1 MDEAQPEEIV
11 QAVRKIAS
19 DVPGVMGI
27 EKCFVRKMGFEYFV
41 DIHVVVDAQIS
52 VVDGHRIAHHVKD
65 AIMASNPAVY
75 NVLTHVEPHQY
86 T

>member
-11 QAVRKIAS
+11 LEVRKTAAA
-19 DVPGVMGI
+19 VVGVMDI

-41 DIHVVVDAQIS
+41 DIHVVVNAHIS
-52 VVDGHRIAHHVKD
+52 VAEGHRIAHEVKD

-75 NVLTHVEPHQY
+75 NVLTHVEPHVHP
-86 T
+86 